1 MKEDQKMNSYLQKI
15 HREHHEVEQWQNNH
29 KKQQML
35 SNIVE
40 SLEMRERVDR
50 EQAENLLNKEA
61 RINKL
66 YK

>member
-1 MKEDQKMNSYLQKI
+1 
-15 HREHHEVEQWQNNH
+15 
-29 KKQQML
+29 ML
-35 SNIVE
+35 NNIVE

-66 YK
+66 FK

>member
-1 MKEDQKMNSYLQKI
+1 MNSYLQKI
-15 HREHHEVEQWQNNH
+15 HREHHDVEQWQNTH

-35 SNIVE
+35 NNIVE

-66 YK
+66 FK

>member
-1 MKEDQKMNSYLQKI
+1 MAKQA
-15 HREHHEVEQWQNNH
+15 
-29 KKQQML
+29 KKQQVL

-50 EQAENLLNKEA
+50 EPAENLLNKEA
-61 RINKL
+61 SLNKL